1 MQKVEKWRIEEL
13 HLLLKELSESLR
25 NGDNR
30 EWASVFSHFNDET
43 KIIISKNDF
52 DLDSFKNLIKN
63 IRNSFSHGISLT
75 TLILS
80 HENTEMK
87 KRLNQDFLHV
97 RARILGILKDMEFRT
112 IETIN

>member
-1 MQKVEKWRIEEL
+1 M
-13 HLLLKELSESLR
+13 KELCELFR
-25 NGDNR
+25 NGDNY

-43 KIIISKNDF
+43 KIIISKNNL
-52 DLDSFKNLIKN
+52 DLDSLEKLIKN

-80 HENTEMK
+80 HENTEIK
-87 KRLNQDFLHV
+87 KRFNQDFLHM
-97 RARILGILKDMEFRT
+97 RARIFGILKDMEYRT